1 VPYANLASTFRKT
14 SDNAKALDVL
24 GKGRVIMER
33 LAKLSPETATWK
45 RDLAWFDGQIAEL
58 VR

>member
-1 VPYANLASTFRKT
+1 VSYANLASTFRKT

-24 GKGRVIMER
+24 VKSRVIMER
-33 LAKLSPETATWK
+33 LAKLSPENATWK
-45 RDLAWFDGQIAEL
+45 RDLAWLNGQIAEL